1 MSTAPAC
8 TACELHAESTFR
20 IEGMDCREEV
30 AMLER
35 RFKNLT
41 GLEDFSADLMGQ
53 RLHVKYDAA
62 RLTTS
67 TIVDAVADTGM
78 RAWLEHEEPVV
89 GSERQ
94 ARIRQ
99 ALVWTSGAALAV
111 GMLLPAIGTRGAADA
126 GHYATAAIV
135 CFVVA
140 LVAGVSVTIRKAWSA
155 LRVGSLDINVLMVI
169 AAAGA
174 AVIGQWSEAAT
185 VVFLFAVAQALE
197 ARTLERA
204 RSAIRSLMDLTPAD
218 ALLRDARGDRRVP
231 VDDIA
236 IGRVIVVRPGEKIPL
251 DGDVVAGYTEVN
263 QAPVTGESLP
273 VDKAAG
279 DAVFAG
285 TVNGHGAIEVR
296 VTKLRRDTT
305 LARIIHL
312 VERAQAQ
319 RAPAQALVERFAK
332 VYTPA
337 VIALAVAVAVVPPLL
352 LRGAAGAGRSGWWL
366 LASAPAD
373 WQTWFYRGLVLLV
386 VSCPCALVI
395 STPVSIVAAL
405 AGAAKKG
412 VLIKGGA
419 HLERISRLRCIA
431 FDKTGTLTR
440 GKPEVVDV
448 VALNGGRA
456 ASVVG
461 LAASVEQRSSHPI
474 AQAIVDHAHTA
485 NISSAAAD
493 GVTALSG
500 RGTEGSVD
508 GRRVLLGNHRLFEER
523 RLCSPALHDRVDAMN
538 ASGRTAV
545 LVAHDEQ
552 PIGII
557 AVADRSRE
565 TGKAAIEMLRR
576 QGIESIVMLTGDG
589 SGTAQA
595 IGAELGVDDVRAEL
609 LPEDKVA
616 AIRELR
622 AKYGMVA
629 MVGDGVNDAPALAL
643 ADVGIAMGA
652 AGSAAALETADVAL
666 MADDLLRIP
675 YAVRL
680 SRATVRNIKA
690 NLAISIAMK
699 AGFVVAAVAGVATL
713 WVAVLADTGA
723 SVIVIANALR
733 LLRAD

>member
-1 MSTAPAC
+1 MSTTTCA
-8 TACELHAESTFR
+8 TCELHAESTFR
-20 IEGMDCREEV
+20 VEGMDCREEV

-35 RFKNLT
+35 RFKNLG

-62 RLTTS
+62 KLSTS
-67 TIVDAVADTGM
+67 TIIDAVADTGM
-78 RAWLEHEEPVV
+78 RAWLEHEKPIL

-94 ARIRQ
+94 TRIRQ
-99 ALVWTSGAALAV
+99 ALVWTSGLALAA
-111 GMLLPAIGTRGAADA
+111 GLLIDAIGGASPMLARR
-126 GHYATAAIV
+126 TALALLIV
-135 CFVVA
+135 SIA
-140 LVAGVSVTIRKAWSA
+140 AGVSVTIRKAWTA
-155 LRVGSLDINVLMVI
+155 LRVGSIDINVLMVI
-169 AAAGA
+169 AATGA
-174 AVIGQWSEAAT
+174 MAIGQWSEAAA

-204 RSAIRSLMDLTPAD
+204 RSAIRALMDLTPAD
-218 ALLRDARGDRRVP
+218 ALLRDGHGERRVS
-231 VDDIA
+231 VDDLA
-236 IGRVIVVRPGEKIPL
+236 VGCLIVVRPGEKIPL
-251 DGDVVAGYTEVN
+251 DGTVLAGVSEVN
-263 QAPVTGESLP
+263 QASVTGESLP
-273 VDKAAG
+273 VEKAPG
-279 DAVFAG
+279 DGVFAG
-285 TVNGHGAIEVR
+285 TVNGRGALEIEVTR
-296 VTKLRRDTT
+296 LRRDTT

-319 RAPAQALVERFAK
+319 RAPSQTLVERFAR

-337 VIALAVAVAVVPPLL
+337 VIALAVAVAVIPPVMLH
-352 LRGAAGAGRSGWWL
+352 AA
-366 LASAPAD
+366 
-373 WQTWFYRGLVLLV
+373 WQTWFYRALVLLV

-405 AGAAKKG
+405 AGAARKG

-419 HLERISRLRCIA
+419 HLERISRVRCVA

-448 VALNGGRA
+448 VALNGGRTSA
-456 ASVVG
+456 VVG
-461 LAASVEQRSSHPI
+461 LAASLERRSTHPI
-474 AQAIVDHAHTA
+474 AQAIVDHADTS
-485 NISSAAAD
+485 NIVSRAAD
-493 GVTALSG
+493 GVTSLSG

-508 GRRVLLGNHRLFEER
+508 GRRVLLGSHRLFEER
-523 RLCSPALHDRVDAMN
+523 RLCSPAIHDRVDAMN

-552 PIGII
+552 AIGII
-557 AVADRSRE
+557 AVADKSRD
-565 TGKAAIEMLRR
+565 TGRAAIEMLRR
-576 QGIESIVMLTGDG
+576 QGIASIVMLTGDG
-589 SGTAQA
+589 RGTADA

-609 LPEDKVA
+609 LPEDKVT
-616 AIRELR
+616 AIRDLR
-622 AKYGMVA
+622 AQHGVVA

-652 AGSAAALETADVAL
+652 AGSDAALETADVAL

-675 YAVRL
+675 YTIRL

-699 AGFVVAAVAGVATL
+699 AAFVVAAVTGVASL
-713 WVAVLADTGA
+713 WIAVLADTGA

>member
-1 MSTAPAC
+1 MTTATCAV
-8 TACELHAESTFR
+8 CELHAESTFR

-30 AMLER
+30 AILER
-35 RFKNLT
+35 RFKNLA

-62 RLTTS
+62 RLSTS
-67 TIVDAVADTGM
+67 SIVDAVADTGM
-78 RAWLEHEEPVV
+78 RAWLEHEKPLV
-89 GSERQ
+89 GTERQ
-94 ARIRQ
+94 SRVRQ
-99 ALVWTSGAALAV
+99 ALVGVSGVALGLALLLDLVGGFSPTITRQATMALLAV
-111 GMLLPAIGTRGAADA
+111 SLA
-126 GHYATAAIV
+126 
-135 CFVVA
+135 
-140 LVAGVSVTIRKAWSA
+140 AGVGVTIRKAWAS
-155 LRVGSLDINVLMVI
+155 LRLRSLDINVLMLV
-169 AAAGA
+169 AAGGA
-174 AVIGQWSEAAT
+174 IAIGQFTEAAT

-204 RSAIRSLMDLTPAD
+204 RAAIRGLIDLTPAE
-218 ALLRDARGDRRVP
+218 ALLRDANGERRVP
-231 VDDIA
+231 VDDIHVGA
-236 IGRVIVVRPGEKIPL
+236 RIVVRPGEKFPL
-251 DGDVVAGYTEVN
+251 DGTVVAGFSEVN

-273 VDKAAG
+273 AEKAPG
-279 DAVFAG
+279 DGVFAG
-285 TVNGHGAIEVR
+285 TINGRGALEIQ

-319 RAPAQALVERFAK
+319 RAPSQALVERFARI
-332 VYTPA
+332 YTPA
-337 VIALAVAVAVVPPLL
+337 VIVLAVLVAVVPPLVVH
-352 LRGAAGAGRSGWWL
+352 GPAAAGHYAVWDTWL
-366 LASAPAD
+366 
-373 WQTWFYRGLVLLV
+373 YRALVLLV

-405 AGAAKKG
+405 AGAARKG

-419 HLERISRLRCIA
+419 HLERLSRVRCIA

-448 VALNGGRA
+448 VALDGGRA
-456 ASVVG
+456 SAVVG
-461 LAASVEQRSSHPI
+461 LAASVEQRSTHPI
-474 AQAIVDHAHTA
+474 AQAIVDHATTE

-493 GVTALSG
+493 GVTSLSG

-523 RLCSPALHDRVDAMN
+523 QLCSPALHDRVDAVN

-557 AVADRSRE
+557 AVADRSRD

-576 QGIESIVMLTGDG
+576 QGVDWIVMLTGDG
-589 SGTAQA
+589 TGTANA
-595 IGAELGVDDVRAEL
+595 IGSELGVDEVRAEL
-609 LPEDKVA
+609 LPEDKVT

-622 AKYGMVA
+622 EKHGTVA

-652 AGSAAALETADVAL
+652 AGSDAALETADVAL

-675 YAVRL
+675 YTLRL
-680 SRATVRNIKA
+680 SRATARNIKA

-699 AGFVVAAVAGVATL
+699 AGFVIAALAGVASL
-713 WVAVLADTGA
+713 WIAVLADTGA